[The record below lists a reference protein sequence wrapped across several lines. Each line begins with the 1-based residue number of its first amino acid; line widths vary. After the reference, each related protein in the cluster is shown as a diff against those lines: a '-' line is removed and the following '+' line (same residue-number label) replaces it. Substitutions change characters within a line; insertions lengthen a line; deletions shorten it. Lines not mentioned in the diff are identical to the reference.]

1 MKPQTKTKAAAF
13 LLLAAVSEAFYSGPW
28 LQQRRWGGSDV
39 ARVQASIAG
48 MRSSRQRGVRMVA
61 EPALDDRVK
70 AVMEAEA
77 AMEAQ
82 SEMGKQVMQPVKMPT
97 RPYPMSKIV
106 GQDMVKLALL
116 LAAVNPAMGGVLI
129 SGSRGTA
136 KSILARAIHSVLPPI
151 ERVKDSAYNLDPE
164 KPDLVD
170 DFTAAMLERE
180 GKELS
185 DLETEIVEA
194 PFVQVPLNVME
205 DRLLGSVDVEE
216 SVKQGKTVFL
226 PGLLAS
232 AHRGILYVDD
242 INLLDTELCQILLGI
257 VSDGWVNVEREG
269 ISMRFPCK
277 PLMIATFN
285 PEEAELRDHL
295 LDRIAVA
302 LSVDAAPLDMDQRI
316 EAVNGVLEWAD
327 IDEADLQSILDEEDN
342 VKTRIIFA
350 REELKQLQLSKDQIK
365 YLCEEA
371 SRAQTQGQRAEIFAC
386 EVARASAALEDR
398 RVSAEDLKL
407 AVKLAIA
414 PRGIFMQTPQDD
426 EEMLEPPPPPP
437 PPPQNN
443 QEDDENGEEEKDE
456 DEEPEEEES
465 PEEEEQ
471 EEDQPDEDEA
481 PAIPQEFMFD
491 IDSTP
496 IDPELLDFT
505 GKNNL
510 GKSGGRGLIYSQERG
525 RYIKPM
531 IPRGKVTRLAVDA
544 TMRAAAPYQR
554 PRRQRAAGT
563 ERETRGVFIEGS
575 DVRAKRMARK
585 AGSLIIFIVDAS
597 GSMALNRM
605 NAAKGAAMSLLQEA
619 YQSRDKICIIPFQGD
634 KAEVLLPPTKSIAM
648 ARRRLETMPCG
659 GGSPL
664 AHALN
669 VAVRTGINA
678 QKSGDVGKVIMVCIS
693 DGRANVPLSVSNG
706 EPMDPENKPTREELK
721 DEVIKVS
728 KGLVG
733 LGGFNLV
740 MLDTENKFVS
750 TGMAKEIAAAA
761 GGRYHYIPKAS
772 EQAIASVASQAMEG
786 L

>member
-1 MKPQTKTKAAAF
+1 MRPQAKA
-13 LLLAAVSEAFYSGPW
+13 LAAVLVLLVGAAEGFTSAPW
-28 LQQRRWGGSDV
+28 LQQRWGASDV
-39 ARVQASIAG
+39 GRVQSKSGIHG
-48 MRSSRQRGVRMVA
+48 TRQRTGVRMVA
-61 EPALDDRVK
+61 EVPALGDRVK

-82 SEMGKQVMQPVKMPT
+82 SAQVMQPVKMPS

-151 ERVKDSAYNLDPE
+151 ERIKDSVYNLDPE
-164 KPDLVD
+164 KPELMD
-170 DFTAAMLERE
+170 DFTADMLEKE
-180 GKELS
+180 GKDFS
-185 DLETEIVEA
+185 DLETEVVEA

-216 SVKQGKTVFL
+216 SVKEGKTVFM
-226 PGLLAS
+226 PGLLAK

-257 VSDGWVNVEREG
+257 VADGWVNVEREG
-269 ISMRFPCK
+269 ISMRYPCK

-302 LSVDAAPLDMDQRI
+302 LSVDASPLDMEQRI
-316 EAVNGVLEWAD
+316 EAVNGVLDWAGTED
-327 IDEADLQSILDEEDN
+327 ADLQSILDEEDN

-350 REELKQLQLSKDQIK
+350 REELKQLQLSTDQIK

-398 RVSAEDLKL
+398 RVSADDLKL

-414 PRGIFMQTPQDD
+414 PRGIFMNTPQDD
-426 EEMLEPPPPPP
+426 EEMMMEPPPPPP
-437 PPPQNN
+437 PPPQNS
-443 QEDDENGEEEKDE
+443 QDDDESGEEEKDE
-456 DEEPEEEES
+456 EEEPEEEES
-465 PEEEEQ
+465 PEEQ
-471 EEDQPDEDEA
+471 EEEQPDEDEA

-554 PRRQRAAGT
+554 PRRKRAVGT
-563 ERETRGVFIEGS
+563 DREARGVFIEGS

-634 KAEVLLPPTKSIAM
+634 RAEVLLPPTKSIAM

-678 QKSGDVGKVIMVCIS
+678 QKSGDTGKVIMVCIS

-721 DEVIKVS
+721 EEVLKVS

-772 EQAIASVASQAMEG
+772 DKAIASVASQAMEG

>member
-13 LLLAAVSEAFYSGPW
+13 LLLAAVCEGFYSGPW

-39 ARVQASIAG
+39 SRVHASNGG
-48 MRSSRQRGVRMVA
+48 MRSTRQGGVRMVA
-61 EPALDDRVK
+61 EVPALDERVK

-151 ERVKDSAYNLDPE
+151 ERIKDSAYNLNPE
-164 KPDLVD
+164 TPNMVD

-226 PGLLAS
+226 PGLLAT

-269 ISMRFPCK
+269 ISMRYPCK

-350 REELKQLQLSKDQIK
+350 REELKQLQLSKDQMK

-414 PRGIFMQTPQDD
+414 PRGIFMQMPQDD

-554 PRRQRAAGT
+554 PRRKRAA
-563 ERETRGVFIEGS
+563 
-575 DVRAKRMARK
+575 
-585 AGSLIIFIVDAS
+585 
-597 GSMALNRM
+597 
-605 NAAKGAAMSLLQEA
+605 
-619 YQSRDKICIIPFQGD
+619 
-634 KAEVLLPPTKSIAM
+634 
-648 ARRRLETMPCG
+648 
-659 GGSPL
+659 
-664 AHALN
+664 
-669 VAVRTGINA
+669 
-678 QKSGDVGKVIMVCIS
+678 
-693 DGRANVPLSVSNG
+693 
-706 EPMDPENKPTREELK
+706 
-721 DEVIKVS
+721 
-728 KGLVG
+728 
-733 LGGFNLV
+733 
-740 MLDTENKFVS
+740 
-750 TGMAKEIAAAA
+750 
-761 GGRYHYIPKAS
+761 
-772 EQAIASVASQAMEG
+772 
-786 L
+786 